1 MNMKHFLMCFLLAAF
16 AAGCQTADE
25 RPPADAV
32 GVEARL
38 VQCAPS
44 QTVSA
49 DADKSRQVDELM
61 SAYAAENAPGA
72 AVLIIQDGKILH
84 QKGYGLARI
93 RDDSKDA
100 TPICSDTV
108 FDLASVSKHFTAVAI
123 MILHERGKLNY
134 DDSIHQHLSKSY
146 TLPAWTK
153 TVSIR
158 SLLTHTAGLPD
169 YQELFFDKKEQP
181 VKIEKHWPRSAAAR
195 LGSEVEPS
203 PQQTLGLLLKK
214 QPHTIAG
221 WEYSNTG
228 YMTLAQIVEQ
238 VSGESFPDFM
248 KNNVFRPLGMNS
260 TVVFA
265 KTRDG
270 QDLPIPNRAVSYDRG
285 WSEFH
290 DIDYTPLNYI
300 YGDGNVNTTLEDM
313 YRWDQAL
320 EAILNPGQHP
330 DVPKLLKPETLE
342 AALTRQ
348 VATTNPNVGYGFGWF
363 VGEARASKVVWHSGG
378 WVGFRSVLLRFP
390 EQHFSVVV
398 LSNNLHLPPSV
409 LACKI
414 SLLYLEGGRLPHFPT
429 PSVTEEELRRA
440 VEKYHAEKDTLLSF
454 SDDITLED
462 GSLWVKTSNLE
473 KYRLTPAGDNVFYIQ
488 GLEGFDLFRYDIR
501 DEKLLPPPVA
511 RDIIMQQRP
520 TVR

>member
-16 AAGCQTADE
+16 AAGCQPAVV
-25 RPPADAV
+25 RPVVDAAR
-32 GVEARL
+32 GETRL
-38 VQCAPS
+38 VQCALS

-61 SAYAAENAPGA
+61 SAYAGENAPGA
-72 AVLIIQDGKILH
+72 AVLVIQDGRILH

-93 RDDSKDA
+93 RDDNKDA

-108 FDLASVSKHFTAVAI
+108 FDLASVSKHFTAMAI

-134 DDSIHQHLSKSY
+134 DDSIHMHLGKSY
-146 TLPAWTK
+146 ALPPWTK
-153 TVSIR
+153 AVTIR

-169 YQELFFDKKEQP
+169 YQELFFDKKDQP
-181 VKIEKHWPRSAAAR
+181 IKIEKHWPRSSGAR
-195 LGSEVEPS
+195 LGGEVEPS
-203 PQQTLGLLLKK
+203 PQQTLKLLLKK
-214 QPHTIAG
+214 KPHPIDG

-238 VSGESFPDFM
+238 LSGETFPEFM

-265 KTRDG
+265 KTKDG
-270 QDLPIPNRAVSYDRG
+270 QDQPIPNRAVSYDRG

-300 YGDGNVNTTLEDM
+300 YGDGNVNTTLEDL

-330 DVPKLLKPETLE
+330 DVPKLVKQETLE

-348 VATTNPNVGYGFGWF
+348 VETTNPNVGYGFGWF
-363 VGEARASKVVWHSGG
+363 VGEARSSKVVWHSGG
-378 WVGFRSVLLRFP
+378 WVGFRTVMLRLP

-414 SLLYLEGGRLPHFPT
+414 SLIYLEGGLLPRFPA
-429 PSVTEEELRRA
+429 PPVTNEELRRA
-440 VEKYHAEKDTLLSF
+440 VDTYHAEKDALNSP
-454 SDDITLED
+454 SDDITLEN

-473 KYRLTPAGDNVFYIQ
+473 KYRLTPAGNNVFYIQ
-488 GLEGFDLFRYDIR
+488 GLEGFDLFRYDIK
-501 DEKLLPPPVA
+501 DDKLLPPPQA

-520 TVR
+520 TFR